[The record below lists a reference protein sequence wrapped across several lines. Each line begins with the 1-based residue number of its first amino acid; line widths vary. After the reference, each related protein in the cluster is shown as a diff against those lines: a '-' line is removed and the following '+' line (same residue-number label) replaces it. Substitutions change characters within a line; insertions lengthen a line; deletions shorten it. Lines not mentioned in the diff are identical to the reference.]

1 MMFTRKISQ
10 GRWMM
15 SELTMLRKISSFAC
29 LLIVLC
35 AVAAPMRANSNDDP
49 TKRTDVPKLQHRPR
63 YTLRAGDVLELQ
75 YRYTPEFN
83 QTVTVLPDGYLN
95 VNLIGDVKVSD
106 LTVAQAHDAI
116 VEKLQT
122 RLNEPELNIVL
133 KEFQQPYVVVA
144 GEVGKPGKLDLR
156 ENMTA
161 MQAVL
166 LSGGF
171 KESAQT
177 GQVLLFRKI
186 NEDTAEIKVLN
197 LTKLKKAS
205 DLERDVQLEAGDMMF
220 VPRDKIEKLSRY
232 IKLLNIGT
240 YFNPLQ
246 FIP

>member
-1 MMFTRKISQ
+1 MFTRNAPQ
-10 GRWMM
+10 GRWTM
-15 SELTMLRKISSFAC
+15 SKLTTMKRISSLGF
-29 LLIVLC
+29 LLVMLC
-35 AVAAPMRANSNDDP
+35 AAAAPLRAHTNDDP
-49 TKRTDVPKLQHRPR
+49 TKRTDAPRLQHRPR

-122 RLNEPELNIVL
+122 RLNDPELNIVL

-144 GEVGKPGKLDLR
+144 GEVGKPGKLDMR

>member
-1 MMFTRKISQ
+1 
-10 GRWMM
+10 M
-15 SELTMLRKISSFAC
+15 SELTILRRISSFAC
-29 LLIVLC
+29 LLIALW
-35 AVAAPMRANSNDDP
+35 AVAAPMRANTNDDP
-49 TKRTDVPKLQHRPR
+49 TKRTDAPKLQHRPR

-106 LTVAQAHDAI
+106 LTVAQAHDLI
-116 VEKLQT
+116 IEKLQT

-144 GEVGKPGKLDLR
+144 GEVGKPGKLDMR

-246 FIP
+246 FVP